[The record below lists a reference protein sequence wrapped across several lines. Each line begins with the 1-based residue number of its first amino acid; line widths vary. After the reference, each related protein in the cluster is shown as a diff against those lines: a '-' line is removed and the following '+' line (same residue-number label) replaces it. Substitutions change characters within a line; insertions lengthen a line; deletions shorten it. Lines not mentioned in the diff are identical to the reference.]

1 MPQNTSRGY
10 PYPLYTD
17 TPTDFPS
24 AIEDLA
30 TAIDADVT
38 SLDGFISGARN
49 RPSLMITQAATQ
61 NIPNNTAT
69 ALTWAASP
77 IRYDNAGM
85 FTPPAGMTLTQRGVY
100 LLSCSVTLNQ
110 VGSGSPFA
118 SMLIMNSSAGFIP
131 NPASITVRADP
142 DNPTWLNLSTLHYVT
157 GLVADL
163 ITVSLWHNQGAT
175 QVTGLKTLTATK
187 ISNTLG
193 GS

>member
-17 TPTDFPS
+17 APKDFPA
-24 AIEDLA
+24 AIQALA
-30 TAIDADVT
+30 TAIDTDVADLENFV
-38 SLDGFISGARN
+38 SGARD
-49 RPSLMITQAATQ
+49 RPSMMITQSATQ
-61 NIPNNTAT
+61 NIPNNTVT

-77 IRYDNAGM
+77 VRYDNSGM
-85 FTPPAGMTLTQRGVY
+85 FTPPAGMTLTERGVY
-100 LLSCSVTLNQ
+100 LLSCFVTLNQ

-118 SMLIMNSSAGFIP
+118 SMLTMNSSAGFI
-131 NPASITVRADP
+131 NVPASITVRADP
-142 DNPTWLNLSTLHYVT
+142 DNPTWLNVSALHYVT
-157 GLVADL
+157 GLVADSV
-163 ITVSLWHNQGAT
+163 TVSLWHNQGAA

>member
-17 TPTDFPS
+17 TPKNFPA
-24 AIEDLA
+24 AIQSLA
-30 TAIDADVT
+30 TAIDTDVAALQT
-38 SLDGFISGARN
+38 FVAGARD
-49 RPSLMITQAATQ
+49 RPSMMITQSATQ
-61 NIPNNTAT
+61 SIPNNVTT

-77 IRYDNAGM
+77 VRYDNAGM

-110 VGSGSPFA
+110 VGSGATFA
-118 SMLIMNSSAGFIP
+118 VSLSMNSSAGFIP
-131 NPASITVRADP
+131 LPVQNTIRANPN
-142 DNPTWLNLSTLHYVT
+142 NPTWINVSTLHYVT
-157 GLVADL
+157 GAVSDV
-163 ITVSLWHNQGAT
+163 ITMSLWHNQGAA
-175 QVTGLKTLTATK
+175 QITGLKTLTATK